1 MDWFE
6 IASLCLIV
14 LAVTLMIILVVK
26 SKNKKDED
34 MVCCGATDVGNC
46 DVIDTQSDCTDQN
59 NCSWTTK
66 KKCSSSREDYMT
78 TMRGSTGNFIKAY
91 PPVNPKRSVL
101 GSKDQC
107 TGELLTGLGLPFC
120 KYPDGTF
127 AAIGDVSPRGR
138 Y

>member
-26 SKNKKDED
+26 NKNKKDED
-34 MVCCGATDVGNC
+34 MVCCGATDEGNC
-46 DVIDTQSDCTDQN
+46 DVIDTQSDCDDQSP
-59 NCSWTTK
+59 CSWTTK
-66 KKCSSSREDYMT
+66 KKCSSSSRENYMT
-78 TMRGSTGNFIKAY
+78 GSTGNSRYAR
-91 PPVNPKRSVL
+91 PPFNEKRSVL
-101 GSKDQC
+101 GDKDQC
-107 TGELLTGLGLPFC
+107 TGELLKGLPFC

-127 AAIGDVSPRGR
+127 AAIGIVARRGR